1 MSHGESHPLYIFY
14 SSPNCIFTRRH
25 SFDTHER
32 FLFQFKSHNL
42 ISSYPGVIVTS
53 HVFLFSEGIKWT
65 TALKYFQ
72 SMLRYWEML
81 IACWWCFFGLVA
93 LGLKLLYLSIMLGF
107 ISRALFSAFLRICGA
122 LGSWTPGRFDV
133 RAGRLVQ
140 RAIDESRSLSTVY
153 RVSRNAS
160 LLYYIPVGIKSR
172 SAYL

>member
-81 IACWWCFFGLVA
+81 IACWRSLFWFGCAGV
-93 LGLKLLYLSIMLGF
+93 KI
-107 ISRALFSAFLRICGA
+107 ALFIDNVGFYFARIV
-122 LGSWTPGRFDV
+122 F
-133 RAGRLVQ
+133 RL
-140 RAIDESRSLSTVY
+140 
-153 RVSRNAS
+153 
-160 LLYYIPVGIKSR
+160 P
-172 SAYL
+172 AYLWCPWELDAGAVWCARGSISSTSYRRKPVVINRVPCVT